1 MSHECKTTENLSYI
15 PTVSYPV
22 TVGNHLSAVFDT
34 SHNFPW
40 VVVDVKQAFCALGF
54 DI

>member
-34 SHNFPW
+34 SHNFPMGCSRC
-40 VVVDVKQAFCALGF
+40 KASILCSRF
-54 DI
+54 